1 MNRLKDSRQPPRRSL
16 RRSLR
21 LLVIATAFSAAA
33 TLTSCAP
40 GPNKLAGTADGAGKT
55 AGFPLGLW
63 HGIIAPVTFVVS
75 LFNEGVG
82 VYEPHNN
89 GGWYDFGFIL
99 GLSITFGGSAG
110 GARSRR
116 RRG

>member
-1 MNRLKDSRQPPRRSL
+1 MDRCKKWPA
-16 RRSLR
+16 LR
-21 LLVIATAFSAAA
+21 LLPAVCVLALAASLA
-33 TLTSCAP
+33 SCAP
-40 GPNKLAGTADGAGKT
+40 GPNPSAGTPDGAGKI

-63 HGIIAPVTFVVS
+63 HGVIAPVAFVVS
-75 LFNEGVG
+75 LFNDAVG

-110 GARSRR
+110 GAR
-116 RRG
+116 RRGWRG